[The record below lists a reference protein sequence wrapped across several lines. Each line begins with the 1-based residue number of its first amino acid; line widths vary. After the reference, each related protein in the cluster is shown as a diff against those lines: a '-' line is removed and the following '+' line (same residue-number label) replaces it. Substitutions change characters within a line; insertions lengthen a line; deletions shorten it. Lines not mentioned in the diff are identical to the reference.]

1 MIDFT
6 GSQLITF
13 FSHKTTDMSTLSI
26 ATIRRIS
33 TTTRSLSIR
42 SSSSTQSTQE
52 ISSTTL
58 RNVIETDEELRQLSI
73 SSNSSSL
80 PSEPSHT
87 QNRDLRL
94 NDIISRMESSAT
106 RTVRIRQR
114 LAEDREFE
122 STYLIIFLFE
132 IQYSN
137 SKEVSL

>member
-1 MIDFT
+1 
-6 GSQLITF
+6 
-13 FSHKTTDMSTLSI
+13 MSTLSI

-33 TTTRSLSIR
+33 TITRSLSIR

-52 ISSTTL
+52 ISPTTL